1 MKYFVIKSP
10 HQVGN
15 SFLLKLFRLEETM
28 KQSKQTFILKMT
40 FIIVFNEI
48 SKHVQIICI
57 FRRNQAK
64 FTISLNMAYLW
75 HRFLETMFF
84 ARKN

>member
-15 SFLLKLFRLEETM
+15 SFLLNLFPLEETI

-40 FIIVFNEI
+40 FIIVFIESSI
-48 SKHVQIICI
+48 HVQIFCVYLSWKSDIVHNFPKYGI
-57 FRRNQAK
+57 F
-64 FTISLNMAYLW
+64 MA
-75 HRFLETMFF
+75 
-84 ARKN
+84 